1 MYEKIG
7 VAVLVILTVA
17 ILAFSIPEF
26 IKYCKESKKKEEEEK
41 EIRKRTLEKLKKEE
55 EEGKDKED
63 GDQDQ

>member
-7 VAVLVILTVA
+7 VAVLVILMVA

-26 IKYCKESKKKEEEEK
+26 IKYNKGAKQKEEEEK

-63 GDQDQ
+63 GE